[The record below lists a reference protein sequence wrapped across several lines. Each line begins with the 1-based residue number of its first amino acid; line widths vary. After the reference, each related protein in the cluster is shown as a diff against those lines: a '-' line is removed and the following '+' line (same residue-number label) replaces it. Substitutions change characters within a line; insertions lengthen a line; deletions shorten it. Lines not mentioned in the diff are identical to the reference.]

1 MRSTL
6 FSRKGVWK
14 VLLAVVF
21 WTTAWQL
28 ASMAV
33 DLPLL
38 LPGPLLVVKAFWN
51 LAGDLEF
58 WAMVSMT
65 LLRVLGGFLLGTA
78 VGFLIAV
85 LTEFVPFCGDILG
98 PAIRVIRATPVA
110 SFILLCMLWLKSGF
124 VPAFIAGLMV
134 LPVIWGN
141 LSEGFRQTDI
151 QLLEMAKVYGF
162 GRFRT
167 FFLVYLPSALPYF
180 HTACVTGLGMAW
192 KSGVAAEVLCQP
204 KRAVGTQLYYAKIYL
219 ETDNLFAWT
228 AVVIALSVV
237 VEHLFLRAA
246 KHLDM
251 IRGDTLL

>member
-1 MRSTL
+1 MMTSTSLNRKGIRSTL
-6 FSRKGVWK
+6 LAAVFW
-14 VLLAVVF
+14 AVV
-21 WTTAWQL
+21 WQL

-38 LPGPLLVVKAFWN
+38 LPGPALTAKALIGLAKELAFWG
-51 LAGDLEF
+51 LVA
-58 WAMVSMT
+58 MT

-78 VGFLIAV
+78 AGFLLAV
-85 LTEFVPFCGDILG
+85 LTEFVPFCGDVLS
-98 PAIRVIRATPVA
+98 PAIRVVRATPVA
-110 SFILLCMLWLKSGF
+110 SFILLCMLWMKSSF

-151 QLLEMAKVYGF
+151 QLLEMAHVYGM
-162 GRFRT
+162 GKFRT
-167 FFLVYLPSALPYF
+167 FFLVYLPTAVPYF

-219 ETDNLFAWT
+219 ETENLFAWT
-228 AVVIALSVV
+228 AVVIILSVL
-237 VEHLFLRAA
+237 VERLFLHVTKRLPMV
-246 KHLDM
+246 HN
-251 IRGDTLL
+251 